1 MAHIIVIDANPLTP
15 IPNGVPND
23 GAQLPWLG
31 ATLAKDYLLNKAQ
44 GLPVKG
50 IQPLWERAQS
60 GLPNW
65 WPLNGKMQGE

>member
-1 MAHIIVIDANPLTP
+1 MPLILIDTNPKTP
-15 IPNGVPND
+15 IGKGVGHD
-23 GAQLPWLG
+23 GAVLPWVGDVLIM
-31 ATLAKDYLLNKAQ
+31 DFMVNKAQ